1 MKRQY
6 KVLGYRI
13 DLQFYDYKLEI
24 EIDENGNSGGN
35 TDYEIKRKKAT
46 EKEIGCK
53 FSRIDLDKRR
63 LWYF

>member
-35 TDYEIKRKKAT
+35 TDYEIKRKKAI
-46 EKEIGCK
+46 EKEISCK
-53 FSRIDLDKRR
+53 FVRIDLDKRR

>member
-6 KVLGYRI
+6 KILGYRI

-46 EKEIGCK
+46 EKEIACK
-53 FSRIDLDKRR
+53 SSRIDLDKRK
-63 LWYF
+63 LWHF